1 MLTSSGSNYKRII
14 SLIGNSKQIFCENR
28 RSYSQT
34 YRNIYV
40 YITNIYPLGKKRK
53 YLQQKKEQQQQQQQK
68 KTKSK
73 KLKRIKNSMKFTY
86 RSSLYA
92 KMKSILHSVEGS
104 STITIYYVQQVQFK
118 KLVRFS

>member
-34 YRNIYV
+34 YRNIFV

-68 KTKSK
+68 KNKKQKTKKNK
-73 KLKRIKNSMKFTY
+73 KQHEIYLSFITLRENEIY
-86 RSSLYA
+86 
-92 KMKSILHSVEGS
+92 
-104 STITIYYVQQVQFK
+104 STQC
-118 KLVRFS
+118 

>member
-53 YLQQKKEQQQQQQQK
+53 YLQQKKEQQQQQQKKKKNKKFTKKKKQK
-68 KTKSK
+68 KTTK
-73 KLKRIKNSMKFTY
+73 KKKKKKKKN
-86 RSSLYA
+86 
-92 KMKSILHSVEGS
+92 
-104 STITIYYVQQVQFK
+104 
-118 KLVRFS
+118 